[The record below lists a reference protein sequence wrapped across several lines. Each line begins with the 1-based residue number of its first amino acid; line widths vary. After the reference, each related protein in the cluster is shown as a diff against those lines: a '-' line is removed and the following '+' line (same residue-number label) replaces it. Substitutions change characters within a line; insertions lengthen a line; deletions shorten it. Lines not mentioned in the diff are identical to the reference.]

1 MLLCRRLPKEEEE
14 TDLIDGFVDGH
25 GQNDSV
31 DWNVFQYLNRV
42 ASLEVLQLRWKR
54 PTPANG

>member
-1 MLLCRRLPKEEEE
+1 MLLCRRLPKGEEE

-42 ASLEVLQLRWKR
+42 ASLEVLQLR
-54 PTPANG
+54 